1 MFIQYFIFY
10 LLKNLINLLII
21 IINFLLL
28 VKSLCK
34 KNFINQYASLYIC
47 RIFLIKILIKMYEM
61 YYNNRFFR
69 KKLKKIWF
77 LSDFSE
83 KNSK

>member
-1 MFIQYFIFY
+1 MQ
-10 LLKNLINLLII
+10 
-21 IINFLLL
+21 
-28 VKSLCK
+28 K
-34 KNFINQYASLYIC
+34 KFINQYASLSIR

-77 LSDFSE
+77 LSVFSE

>member
-34 KNFINQYASLYIC
+34 KILSINMLHYPFVEF
-47 RIFLIKILIKMYEM
+47 FLIKILIKMYEM
-61 YYNNRFFR
+61 YYNKRFFR

-77 LSDFSE
+77 LPDFSE